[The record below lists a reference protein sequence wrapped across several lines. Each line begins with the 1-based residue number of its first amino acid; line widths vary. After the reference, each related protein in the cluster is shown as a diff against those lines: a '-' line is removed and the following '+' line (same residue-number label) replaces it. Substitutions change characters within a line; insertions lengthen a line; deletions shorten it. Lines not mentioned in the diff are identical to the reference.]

1 VRMCTKTVTAAITSK
16 ASVSARELEPSA
28 MLLVLMY
35 SGVAFNASLVFLMR
49 MIYNQA
55 RNNKKGDAAALP
67 RRPLCF

>member
-1 VRMCTKTVTAAITSK
+1 
-16 ASVSARELEPSA
+16 